1 MRLLMV
7 LLTCLWLSA
16 CGTPPTPEAS
26 PTPDPSMATPTPE
39 VSASPEETPSSEAS
53 LPEDIGELEPALKRV
68 YKDHAYCVT
77 TRDVDGM
84 LNFYTFPFD
93 DDGEPQTRDQ
103 VKADLQELVDD
114 MNELE
119 RKAEST
125 LRFSFRDEIR
135 GLAREGDHKVAV
147 KGRFTLVARNPATGV
162 RYERV
167 QEGID
172 IWTNRDGKWKMCGS
186 KEYVELSAGIVEG
199 KPEVKVAPRQPSQP
213 VSRPGLGNN
222 HSYDPNRYQQ
232 MQQERIRQLNQYP
245 AQHGF
250 GR

>member
-1 MRLLMV
+1 MRLFIA
-7 LLTCLWLSA
+7 LLACLWLTA
-16 CGTPPTPEAS
+16 CGSEPAPQVTPTPDQAMTTPTPEAS
-26 PTPDPSMATPTPE
+26 PTPSET
-39 VSASPEETPSSEAS
+39 ASPEAG
-53 LPEDIGELEPALKRV
+53 LPADIGELEPDLKRV

-77 TRDVDGM
+77 TRDVEGM
-84 LNFYTFPFD
+84 LKFYTFPYED
-93 DDGEPQTRDQ
+93 EGEPQTRDQ

-119 RKAEST
+119 RQAEST

-213 VSRPGLGNN
+213 VAGSSRS
-222 HSYDPNRYQQ
+222 HDPYRYQQ
-232 MQQERIRQLNQYP
+232 MQQQRIRQLNQYP